1 MKGGGNIPDCL
12 QDFIFFLA
20 RVIKKNGWE
29 LVRFWVKAQPAGG
42 TMSAH
47 QDSANRGFHTSVV
60 HRFTLFGDGGY
71 IDMISTSNPNVVQRV
86 HLPLPGSYSFGP
98 IGGGVVSPMNF
109 YTRLFQ
115 ISYIMSL

>member
-1 MKGGGNIPDCL
+1 MSIQPLIKGGGNIPDCL
-12 QDFIFFLA
+12 QEFISFLA
-20 RVIKKNGWE
+20 DVIKENGWE

-86 HLPLPGSYSFGP
+86 HLPLPGAYAFGP
-98 IGGGVVSPMNF
+98 VGGGVVSP
-109 YTRLFQ
+109 
-115 ISYIMSL
+115 IV